1 MARASKNKIGLQF
14 DGVEQM
20 IKDLEAVQGNLKA
33 VTEEAL
39 IESKKHVNEELKRV
53 TVKENYPAGGKY
65 SRKTNNT
72 ASSIDTDMTVQWEGM
87 TASIK
92 VGYDMKVSGLASIFL
107 LYGTPRHKPPMKA
120 VKKMYNAIF
129 GAKMRKEVGEIQRK
143 VFENAIKKG
152 R

>member
-1 MARASKNKIGLQF
+1 MASSKNKIGLKF
-14 DGVEQM
+14 DGIEQM
-20 IKDLEAVQGNLKA
+20 IKDLEAVQGDLKA
-33 VTEEAL
+33 TTEQAL

-53 TVKENYPAGGKY
+53 TIKENYPAKGKY
-65 SRKTNNT
+65 SRKTKNT
-72 ASSIDTDMTVQWEGM
+72 ASSIDNDMTVTWEGT

-92 VGYDMKVSGLASIFL
+92 VGYDMKISGLASIFL

-120 VKKMYNAIF
+120 VRKMYNAIY
-129 GAKMRKEVGEIQRK
+129 GAKMKKEIGEIQRQ